1 MSWRGGMAFCLVCTS
16 QKEREH
22 LLMVIPC
29 RLSDLEHD
37 PDEPTSRKGPKRKQG
52 GGGPSAN
59 VANLKAELRERLAEP
74 LMARGVSARYP
85 TSGSKVIIDDLL
97 AEKGKWIHP
106 MLPCL

>member
-1 MSWRGGMAFCLVCTS
+1 
-16 QKEREH
+16 
-22 LLMVIPC
+22 MVIPC